1 MFLVDYDYY
10 FAQCISADFAMGAG
24 IALQFNRYFNM
35 KEKLMDKYYS
45 WIDRWD
51 QFPEERGTCILEGR
65 VYNLI
70 TKRNYWNKPTI
81 DTMRSALKS
90 MKVCVQNNP
99 EVKKIAMP
107 KIGCGMDKLDW
118 SAVRA
123 AIQEIFA
130 DVNVEILVCYQ

>member
-1 MFLVDYDYY
+1 
-10 FAQCISADFAMGAG
+10 MGAG

-51 QFPEERGTCILEGR
+51 AFPEERGTCILEGR

-81 DTMRSALKS
+81 ETMRAALKA
-90 MKVCVQNNP
+90 MKACIQNNP
-99 EVKKIAMP
+99 EVKRIAMP
-107 KIGCGMDKLDW
+107 RIGSGLDKLDW
-118 SAVRA
+118 SAVRT